1 MDGRTRPQVS
11 HNLLGKPLRGDA
23 PRLTTATWKTRAF
36 GLGFPQL
43 RSRYDDESLSFGKNA
58 ERGLTAY
65 RGTRGERASIS
76 ERRVESTNHISLQR
90 QSNDGPRC
98 FSTHQT
104 HIPRCR
110 HADIRFVGR

>member
-11 HNLLGKPLRGDA
+11 HNLLGKPLREDA

-43 RSRYDDESLSFGKNA
+43 RSRYDDESFSFGKNA

-65 RGTRGERASIS
+65 SGTVSVPMAMRVGCPASEAKSQSIVRADA
-76 ERRVESTNHISLQR
+76 N
-90 QSNDGPRC
+90 
-98 FSTHQT
+98 
-104 HIPRCR
+104 
-110 HADIRFVGR
+110 

>member
-43 RSRYDDESLSFGKNA
+43 RSRYDDESFLFEKK
-58 ERGLTAY
+58 R
-65 RGTRGERASIS
+65 
-76 ERRVESTNHISLQR
+76 
-90 QSNDGPRC
+90 
-98 FSTHQT
+98 
-104 HIPRCR
+104 
-110 HADIRFVGR
+110 